1 MNYYK
6 VCITAPEKEQDIII
20 ALLDASGFDGF
31 EQDKFGLKTYKKEE
45 DFDEQTLKELANQ
58 LEFTYKLKVIPSQNW
73 NALWESNFQ
82 PIKINNFCAIRAD
95 FHPANNTVKHE
106 IVIHPK
112 MAFGTGHH
120 ETTYMMM
127 SAMETIPF
135 ANKKV
140 LDYGCGT
147 GILAIL
153 AEKLEAA
160 AIQAI
165 DIDPLSYENTLEN
178 IKKNQSNGIH
188 TLLGEIDK
196 ISDDDFDII
205 LANINRSVIIDSLP
219 TLFSKL
225 QPQGC
230 LLISGILQ
238 TDEPL
243 VTSHIK
249 KTGFVIVDTFSKGE
263 WLCIKLKK

>member
-6 VCITAPEKEQDIII
+6 VSITAPEKEQEIII
-20 ALLDASGFDGF
+20 ALLDANGFNGF
-31 EQDKFGLKTYKKEE
+31 EQNEFGLKTYKQEA
-45 DFDEQTLKELANQ
+45 DFDEQTLKDLAKE
-58 LEFTYKLKVIPSQNW
+58 LEFTYKLKVIPNQNW
-73 NALWESNFQ
+73 NALWEANFQ
-82 PIKINNFCAIRAD
+82 PIQIHNFCAIRAD
-95 FHPANNTVKHE
+95 FHPANTDVKHE

-127 SAMETIPF
+127 SAMETILF

-153 AEKLEAA
+153 AAKLEADT
-160 AIQAI
+160 IQAI

-178 IKKNQSNGIH
+178 IEKNQSLGIQ
-188 TLLGEIDK
+188 TFLGDLEK
-196 ISDDDFDII
+196 IKDNDFDII
-205 LANINRSVIIDSLP
+205 LANINRGVIIDSLP

-225 QPQGC
+225 NPEG
-230 LLISGILQ
+230 LVLISGILQ
-238 TDEPL
+238 SDAPL
-243 VTSHIK
+243 VTSHIEK
-249 KTGFVIVDTFSKGE
+249 AGFVVLDTLNKGE
-263 WLCIKLKK
+263 WLCLRLKK